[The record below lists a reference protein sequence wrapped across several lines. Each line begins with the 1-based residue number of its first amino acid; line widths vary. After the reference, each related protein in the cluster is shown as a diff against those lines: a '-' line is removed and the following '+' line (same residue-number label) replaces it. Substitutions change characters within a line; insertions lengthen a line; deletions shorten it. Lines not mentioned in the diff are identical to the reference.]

1 MIDFLSPDDLK
12 VGTSGEVPVEWLT
25 FDPKNPRFVPGNQ
38 PSFSERA
45 DVIRTLYAEA
55 ELRELIQSIAA
66 NGYIGIEPMIVML
79 EADKFVVLEGNRRL
93 AAVLCLR
100 DHTLAADAQIS
111 VPEMSSEA
119 KRTLDKINVY
129 RVEKRDDAQ
138 EIIGFKHING
148 PRPWDAFAKARFAAN
163 WLDQEEKKG
172 DSGLSLR
179 EIAERM
185 GDRHNTL
192 RRMVTAIRVLD
203 QAERDQVWSVDDRT
217 TKRLA
222 FSHLYTGL
230 SYGEVTRYLG
240 VDSGGVSLDPPRD
253 PVPVDRFDETRN
265 LLSWLYGD
273 RRANEDTVI
282 VTQAKSLQ
290 KLKSVLASR
299 VATEHLVVSR
309 DLDKAF
315 TTAQPTTKLFL
326 DNLYVARDRLD
337 EAARQL
343 EGFSPKEDGEI
354 VQDLVERLQ
363 SRIRTIRLYVNDAL
377 SGGSDEQ

>member
-1 MIDFLSPDDLK
+1 MTDFTSPDELS
-12 VGTSGEVPVEWLT
+12 VGTSGEVNVEWLK
-25 FDPKNPRFVPGNQ
+25 FDANNPRFVPGNQ
-38 PSFSERA
+38 PSFNDKA
-45 DVIRTLYAEA
+45 DVIRALYAEA

-79 EADKFVVLEGNRRL
+79 EVDRFVVLEGNRRL
-93 AAVLCLR
+93 AAVMCLR
-100 DHTLAADAQIS
+100 DHRLAADAQIA
-111 VPEMSSEA
+111 VPEMSNAA
-119 KRTLDKINVY
+119 KDSLERINVY
-129 RVEKRDDAQ
+129 RVEKREDAQ

-163 WLDQEEKKG
+163 WLDREQAKG
-172 DSGLSLR
+172 GAGLSLR

-192 RRMVTAIRVLD
+192 RRMVTAVRVLD
-203 QAERDQVWSVDDRT
+203 EAERKQIWSVEDRA

-230 SYGEVTRYLG
+230 SYGEMSKYLG
-240 VDSGGVSLDPPRD
+240 IDSGDISADPPSE
-253 PVPVDRFDETRN
+253 PVPDGKSSELRN
-265 LLSWLYGD
+265 VLSWLYGD

-282 VTQAKSLQ
+282 ITQAKSLQ

-299 VATEHLVVSR
+299 IATEDLVVNR
-309 DLDKAF
+309 NLDKAF
-315 TTAQPTTKLFL
+315 TTAQPTAKLFL

-337 EAARQL
+337 DAARQL
-343 EGFSPKEDGEI
+343 EGFNPEEDGEI
-354 VQDLVERLQ
+354 VEDLIERLQ
-363 SRIRTIRLYVNDAL
+363 SRIRTIRLYVKDTM

>member
-1 MIDFLSPDDLK
+1 MSDFKSPDELQ
-12 VGTSGEVPVEWLT
+12 VGTSGEVPVDWLV
-25 FDPKNPRFVPGNQ
+25 FDPRNPRFVPGNQ
-38 PSFSERA
+38 PSFAEPA

-55 ELRELIQSIAA
+55 ELRELIQSISA

-79 EADKFVVLEGNRRL
+79 EGEKLVVLEGNRRL

-100 DHTLAADAQIS
+100 DHKLAADAQIS
-111 VPEMSSEA
+111 VPEMSREA
-119 KRTLDKINVY
+119 RKTLEEINVH
-129 RVEKRDDAQ
+129 RVAKRDDAQ

-172 DSGLSLR
+172 EEGLSLR

-203 QAERDQVWSVDDRT
+203 QAERDHIWSVDDRT

-240 VDSGGVSLDPPRD
+240 IDSGNVALDPPVNPID
-253 PVPVDRFDETRN
+253 PEHFDEARN

-273 RRANEDTVI
+273 KRANEETVI

-315 TTAQPTTKLFL
+315 ITAQPTTKLFL

-343 EGFSPKEDGEI
+343 EGFSPEEDGEI
-354 VQDLVERLQ
+354 VEDLVERLQ
-363 SRIRTIRLYVNDAL
+363 SRVRTIRLYVKDAL
-377 SGGSDEQ
+377 SGGSDDQ